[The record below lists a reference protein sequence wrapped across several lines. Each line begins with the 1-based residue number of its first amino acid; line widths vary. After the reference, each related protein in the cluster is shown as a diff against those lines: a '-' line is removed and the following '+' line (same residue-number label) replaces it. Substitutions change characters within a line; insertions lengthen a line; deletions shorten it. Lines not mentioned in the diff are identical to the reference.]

1 MPYSPPS
8 KCPVCGNALTIT
20 TMTCENCSSQI
31 NGSFT
36 PCKYCSLNDKHR
48 LFLETFLKC
57 RGNIKEVERSLSL
70 SYPTVKSLLDD
81 LLFYLFGT
89 REEESPAADYTAA
102 DILDKLER
110 KEISAARASELL
122 AALKSKK

>member
-1 MPYSPPS
+1 
-8 KCPVCGNALTIT
+8 
-20 TMTCENCSSQI
+20 MTCENCSSQI